1 MRAVIQRVL
10 HASVRIDG
18 SIVSEIGKGLLV
30 LVAVAPADREE
41 DAVWLAGKTARM
53 RIFSDHAGLM
63 NLAVGEAGGGILAV
77 SQFTLLASTRKGNRP
92 SHTGAAAPD
101 TALPLF
107 EAFCAALAAAT
118 TGPVRTGVFGADM
131 QVSLTNDG
139 PVTIVIDSR
148 LRE

>member
-10 HASVRIDG
+10 HASVRVDG
-18 SIVSEIGKGLLV
+18 SIVSEIGNGLLV
-30 LVAVAPADREE
+30 LVAVAPTDRED
-41 DAVWLAGKTARM
+41 DAAWLASKTARM
-53 RIFSDHAGLM
+53 RIFSDHDGLM
-63 NLAVGEAGGGILAV
+63 NLAVGEAGGAILAV

-92 SHTGAAAPD
+92 SYTGAASHA

-107 EAFCAALAAAT
+107 EAFCAALTAAT
-118 TGPVRTGVFGADM
+118 PGPVRTGVFGADM

-139 PVTIVIDSR
+139 PVTIVIDSH